1 VARDPQTAKIGRA
14 MREKLSQMLSD
25 VMIAA
30 ADSVTRA
37 TPVDTGHAMSNWI
50 LSTGSPYAG
59 IAGSRESVSFSEQAA
74 GVAKIQRYDIGRDGK
89 IYLKNNVDYMRF
101 LAGGSSQ
108 QATRGWITIA
118 LQQGARLAPRGS
130 KGRVRTLLRAMSKQ
144 AYRKGV

>member
-1 VARDPQTAKIGRA
+1 MPRDPQTAKIGRA

-50 LSTGSPYAG
+50 LSTGAPYAAV
-59 IAGSRESVSFSEQAA
+59 AGSRESVSFSEQAA
-74 GVAKIQRYDIGRDGK
+74 GIAKVQRYDIGRDGK
-89 IYLKNNVDYMRF
+89 IYLRNNVHYLQYLDR
-101 LAGGSSQ
+101 GHSQ
-108 QATRGWITIA
+108 QAPRGFVTIA
-118 LQQGARLAPRGS
+118 LQQGVRLAPHGS
-130 KGRVRTLLRAMSKQ
+130 KGRVRTLLRAMAKQ